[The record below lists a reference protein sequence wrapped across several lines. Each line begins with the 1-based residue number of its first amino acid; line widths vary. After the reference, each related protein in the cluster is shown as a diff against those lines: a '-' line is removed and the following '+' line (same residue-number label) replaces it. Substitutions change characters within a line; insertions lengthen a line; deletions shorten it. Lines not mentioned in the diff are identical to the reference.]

1 MDFDPNAPL
10 GGGLGDAFGGK
21 EKWRETIEEI
31 CLVLCNTDKN
41 INLSTNILESITT
54 RLDVIEQR
62 NIAFNINAGKIINLL
77 QEIIN
82 NQKGQADER

>member
-1 MDFDPNAPL
+1 M
-10 GGGLGDAFGGK
+10 
-21 EKWRETIEEI
+21 
-31 CLVLCNTDKN
+31 LCNTDKN